1 MAQARKLVSNFRVA
15 RWSMGFTRYTHSQVT
30 TLRSTSTTTLSTY
43 FLRTYAGGSL
53 VVGTLG
59 VALVAAMVVVV
70 KSRFGAITEPPTA
83 PAPVLV

>member
-1 MAQARKLVSNFRVA
+1 
-15 RWSMGFTRYTHSQVT
+15 MGFTRYTYSQVA
-30 TLRSTSTTTLSTY
+30 TLRSTTTRSTY

-59 VALVAAMVVVV
+59 VALVAALVVVV
-70 KSRFGAITEPPTA
+70 KSRLGAIAEPPTA

>member
-1 MAQARKLVSNFRVA
+1 
-15 RWSMGFTRYTHSQVT
+15 MGFTRYTYSQVA
-30 TLRSTSTTTLSTY
+30 TLRSTTTRSTY